1 MAEDKRKVVEHTN
14 LNLMLLGRPHSGK
27 SSLINSI
34 FKEFCDGDQTIALT
48 GRTVAEGTAFYEK
61 KKVFR
66 VDGSPITCETSHN
79 KFAVKQLSIFDT
91 TGYRFSSKLSQD
103 KNLIVRSLLKGFEV
117 EVDLKQE
124 HITEKLNQYV
134 VPDNKIDMVTI
145 VISAS
150 ELVREMEIPATWGF
164 QWLYPSERK
173 PVIVPEAVAF
183 IVNLSNMIRRL
194 ERYHPL
200 VVVTGLDTIP
210 PKMKSKVITELD
222 DRIHEENYF
231 ILTTWQPRK
240 RAMCDESKKALRQ
253 YFTRLLHNHNSITQ

>member
-27 SSLINSI
+27 SSLINSM

-91 TGYRFSSKLSQD
+91 CGCRFSSKLTQD
-103 KNLIVRSLLKGFEV
+103 QILFIRSLLNGCKAGIE
-117 EVDLKQE
+117 LLQCN
-124 HITEKLNQYV
+124 IAEKLYQYV
-134 VPDNKIDMVTI
+134 VPDNKIDVVTI

-183 IVNLSNMIRRL
+183 IVNLSNMIRRI
-194 ERYHPL
+194 EKYRRNR
-200 VVVTGLDTIP
+200 LDTIP
-210 PKMKSKVITELD
+210 PDMKSKVITEID
-222 DRIHEENYF
+222 DRIHEDNYF
-231 ILTTWQPRK
+231 IMTTWQPRK
-240 RAMCDESKKALRQ
+240 RVMCDESKKAIRQ
-253 YFTRLLHNHNSITQ
+253 YLTRLLHIHHSVTQ